1 MELEVRHLRL
11 VSEVAALGSVTR
23 AAERLH
29 LTQSAI
35 SHQLR
40 DIESRLGTPLF
51 HRMGKRMV
59 ATPAGERVLRSA
71 TAVLDDLRRAEE
83 DIRQIAREGS
93 GILRLCTQCNTG
105 YHWLPPLLK
114 TFSARYPRVEVQ
126 VAVEST
132 TRPIEA
138 LLEGKLDLAVVT
150 QDVDDRRLSLR
161 PLFSD
166 ELALVVSPEH
176 RLASRRQV
184 PITELAA
191 EHLLIYSSSRH
202 DSFAFRRV
210 LDPAGVEPARVSYLM
225 LTEAIL
231 EMVKAN
237 LGVTI
242 IAKWSVLPAIESGAV
257 RAMSL
262 GPKGVF
268 RQWSAA
274 TVKGAA
280 EPRHLTDF
288 IQLLAAQSLPARCV
302 RNRIA

>member
-40 DIESRLGTPLF
+40 DIESRLGTALF
-51 HRMGKRMV
+51 YRLGKRMV

-71 TAVLDDLRRAEE
+71 GDVLDNLRRAEE

-93 GILRLCTQCNTG
+93 GVLRLCTQCNTG
-105 YHWLPPLLK
+105 YYWLPPLLK
-114 TFSARYPRVEVQ
+114 SFNARYPRVEVQ
-126 VAVEST
+126 IAVDAT
-132 TRPIEA
+132 TRPSEA
-138 LLEGKLDLAVVT
+138 LLEGKLDLAVMT
-150 QDVDDRRLSLR
+150 HEVDDRRIFVR
-161 PLFSD
+161 PLFRD
-166 ELALVVSPEH
+166 ELVLVVNPEH
-176 RLASRRQV
+176 RLAGRRHV
-184 PITELAA
+184 PVSELAS
-191 EHLLIYSSSRH
+191 EHLLLYSSSRH

-210 LDPAGVEPARVSYLM
+210 LDPAGVEPARVSHLM

-242 IAKWSVLPAIESGAV
+242 IAKWSVLPAVESGAV
-257 RAMSL
+257 RAISL
-262 GPKGVF
+262 GPRGVF

-274 TVKGAA
+274 TLKGAD

-288 IQLLAAQSLPARCV
+288 VQLLAAQSLPARCV